1 MTYQIPFSCLGV
13 IIGLI
18 KMASDYEPVQ
28 KKSAFWVGTNQTK
41 VSLLNCTYFLILLL
55 ANNAEADQTAPGLSL
70 ICILIFSIWQD
81 HDFSGCGS
89 NSTVFFWRFMNE
101 EMLSVCRHGVNSIPQ
116 VITLIDISPPL
127 ETDRSAE
134 WFYCI

>member
-41 VSLLNCTYFLILLL
+41 ASLLSCTYFHILLL
-55 ANNAEADQTAPGLSL
+55 ANNAVAGQTAPGLSL
-70 ICILIFSIWQD
+70 ICILIFSIWQE
-81 HDFSGCGS
+81 HVLFLFTVIMANAEHGSFSYSFGEKS
-89 NSTVFFWRFMNE
+89 PN
-101 EMLSVCRHGVNSIPQ
+101 VNF
-116 VITLIDISPPL
+116 TLHL
-127 ETDRSAE
+127 H
-134 WFYCI
+134 